1 MRIGMDIKK
10 IHFYLLKHFL
20 RNILLRYLLLAVCLF
35 LVTKGV
41 VSYRSKEVIRNL
53 LIISLISL
61 VLITLCYKLV
71 KRKVTTMYH
80 LAGDV
85 TAKDVDSLSD
95 IIDLYYIFLESALVL
110 HIVAC
115 YLPMLFTA
123 MEVGNLVASFLA
135 LSIFIII
142 LVHFHYIED
151 FEEAFKNKIL
161 NFLNIEIEAI
171 NEPDEEDVDEM
182 EDNVMLNKNN
192 KLPKDVSENEI
203 DTEK

>member
-20 RNILLRYLLLAVCLF
+20 RNILLRYLLLIVCLF

-53 LIISLISL
+53 LIISLILL

-95 IIDLYYIFLESALVL
+95 IIDLYIFRECFS
-110 HIVAC
+110 ITYC
-115 YLPMLFTA
+115 SMLSSYVFHGY
-123 MEVGNLVASFLA
+123 GNRKFSC
-135 LSIFIII
+135 FISCIRCI
-142 LVHFHYIED
+142 YNHTCTFSLY
-151 FEEAFKNKIL
+151 
-161 NFLNIEIEAI
+161 
-171 NEPDEEDVDEM
+171 
-182 EDNVMLNKNN
+182 
-192 KLPKDVSENEI
+192 
-203 DTEK
+203 

>member
-1 MRIGMDIKK
+1 MRVKMRIGMDIKK

-20 RNILLRYLLLAVCLF
+20 RNILLRYLLLIVCLF

-80 LAGDV
+80 LVGDV

-110 HIVAC
+110 QYC
-115 YLPMLFTA
+115 SMLSSYAFY
-123 MEVGNLVASFLA
+123 GYGCRKFSC
-135 LSIFIII
+135 FISCIKCI
-142 LVHFHYIED
+142 YNHTCTFSLY
-151 FEEAFKNKIL
+151 
-161 NFLNIEIEAI
+161 
-171 NEPDEEDVDEM
+171 
-182 EDNVMLNKNN
+182 
-192 KLPKDVSENEI
+192 
-203 DTEK
+203 

>member
-20 RNILLRYLLLAVCLF
+20 RNILLRYLLLIVCLF

-53 LIISLISL
+53 LIISLILL

-115 YLPMLFTA
+115 YLPMFFTA

-135 LSIFIII
+135 LGVFIII
-142 LVHFHYIED
+142 LVHFSLYER
-151 FEEAFKNKIL
+151 FRR
-161 NFLNIEIEAI
+161 NI
-171 NEPDEEDVDEM
+171 
-182 EDNVMLNKNN
+182 
-192 KLPKDVSENEI
+192 
-203 DTEK
+203 